1 MKIDITDQSEEEIK
15 FFFAKHQNVWSN
27 VEMLLIK
34 RGELLDQFKK
44 NNIISRCEKFY
55 DAPKKSK
62 ESISE
67 KSEQQ
72 SAQSSLTWV
81 QVPKDRFDFTKLK
94 INKNKYLAAMIDNK
108 RYTLNDANE
117 LLNKR
122 AGKKDW

>member
-1 MKIDITDQSEEEIK
+1 M
-15 FFFAKHQNVWSN
+15 
-27 VEMLLIK
+27 
-34 RGELLDQFKK
+34 
-44 NNIISRCEKFY
+44 ISKSEKFY

-81 QVPKDRFDFTKLK
+81 QVPKDRFDFTKFK

-122 AGKKDW
+122 AGKKILVKIMPLRFTIIW